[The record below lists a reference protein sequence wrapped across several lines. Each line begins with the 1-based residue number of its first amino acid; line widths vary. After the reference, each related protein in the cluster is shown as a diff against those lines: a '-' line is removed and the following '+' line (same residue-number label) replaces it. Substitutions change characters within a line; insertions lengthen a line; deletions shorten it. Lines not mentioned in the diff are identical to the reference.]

1 MAFLLWVKN
10 RRYPLT
16 PTFSH
21 STNREHQEHQ
31 CEQPGVVG
39 ELVPLQDAGSK
50 KKDGILRRNV
60 SGLDRFSLLGERAR
74 VRGRLPTKQTK
85 DSLLTIY
92 EQPSLPGDE
101 TFSPSR

>member
-1 MAFLLWVKN
+1 MGQKQKI
-10 RRYPLT
+10 PLT

-21 STNREHQEHQ
+21 CTNREHQEQQ

-39 ELVPLQDAGSK
+39 EFVPLQDARSK

-60 SGLDRFSLLGERAR
+60 SGLDRFSLLRERAR

-85 DSLLTIY
+85 DSLLYYLRTA
-92 EQPSLPGDE
+92 LPAW
-101 TFSPSR
+101 R